1 MMHSLAKLKIQHTVN
16 FTFRNA
22 INCSTVF
29 LKKGIIYLSQLN
41 RHSKNDVRI
50 CTTHQFE
57 FMVSGNKCILMTLGA
72 LKAHNTSTVTSCNG
86 TSWINVGNL
95 LF

>member
-1 MMHSLAKLKIQHTVN
+1 MMYSLPKLKIQHTVN

-22 INCSTVF
+22 INCSIAF

-50 CTTHQFE
+50 CTTHQFD
-57 FMVSGNKCILMTLGA
+57 FFFDRGHAIVK
-72 LKAHNTSTVTSCNG
+72 
-86 TSWINVGNL
+86 
-95 LF
+95 

>member
-1 MMHSLAKLKIQHTVN
+1 MHSLAKLKIQDTVN

-41 RHSKNDVRI
+41 RHSKKWCQN
-50 CTTHQFE
+50 
-57 FMVSGNKCILMTLGA
+57 MY
-72 LKAHNTSTVTSCNG
+72 NTSIWVYG
-86 TSWINVGNL
+86 L
-95 LF
+95 RE